1 MKFSNRAFGYI
12 LILLVFFNYI
22 DAFATLYWTS
32 KGYATEINPI
42 MNSWLQISHDA
53 FLFIKMFF
61 VIVGCFF
68 LWKVRNHKLAHVLVF
83 LIFLLYVYV
92 TIMHCNI
99 ALKVFYN

>member
-12 LILLVFFNYI
+12 LVFLIFFNYI

-32 KGYATEINPI
+32 KGYAAEINPI
-42 MNSWLQISHDA
+42 MNGWLQISPEA

-61 VIVGCFF
+61 VIISCVF
-68 LWKVRNHKLAHVLVF
+68 LWKARKHKLAHVLVF
-83 LIFLLYVYV
+83 LIFLLYVCV

-99 ALKVFYN
+99 ALKVLYN